1 MLNKKEQRHCLSEQ
15 RQYHR
20 QEPRVTLSGILQ
32 EVVIECEA
40 LDHVFLQHL
49 RGALAALHVTMRVDT
64 TYSGRY
70 PFTFSGLNPFTQPMA

>member
-20 QEPRVTLSGILQ
+20 QEPRVTLS
-32 EVVIECEA
+32 VIECEA